1 MARIAGNTVLQDI
14 LHSIRSLL
22 QVWFDR
28 TLRVPGTIAETL
40 VEHEAVYEAI
50 RTKSPDEAERRMK
63 ALMDAADTRL
73 NKTLND
79 NGATG

>member
-1 MARIAGNTVLQDI
+1 MLQQI

-40 VEHEAVYEAI
+40 VEHEAVFDAI

-63 ALMDAADTRL
+63 VLMDAADVRL
-73 NKTLND
+73 KRTLND
-79 NGATG
+79 NGAPG